1 MTMAGVAGFL
11 ESRNLKRACLL
22 GLLLLVVVGV
32 PGCGGPLRSC
42 VANDETG
49 EDLVPYETKL
59 EPGSKMKFS
68 LYDDSGVVSTVWK
81 TDPPATITQDGVF
94 TAPSKPGRYRVTA
107 EATYSD
113 PNSLGLRAGG
123 WVTVEDIRKSGDD
136 SFSVDE
142 TPTAPDPA
150 SLELVLDVSNPSV
163 VSNGGSPPS
172 FTLTEARR
180 VREISTY
187 HWNDGKGTAAG
198 GTITLE
204 GPGGKRVLKVTST
217 GEGQGGVPN
226 AVWIVSMDETLQPG
240 TYTVSDSDPST
251 WAQNSETGGKGM
263 TWVRAAKR

>member
-1 MTMAGVAGFL
+1 MAGAAKVLGSL
-11 ESRNLKRACLL
+11 NLKRALVM
-22 GLLLLVVVGV
+22 GLLVLIVVGV

-42 VANDETG
+42 VAKDETG

-59 EPGSKMKFS
+59 EPGARMKFNVHE
-68 LYDDSGVVSTVWK
+68 DSGAVTTVWK
-81 TDPPATITQDGVF
+81 TDAPATITQDGVF
-94 TAPSKPGRYRVTA
+94 TAPSKPGRYRVIA
-107 EATYSD
+107 EYTVAGENKL
-113 PNSLGLRAGG
+113 PLRAGG
-123 WVTVEDIRKSGDD
+123 WVTVDETRKSRDD

-142 TPTAPDPA
+142 TPTVPDPA
-150 SLELVLDVSNPSV
+150 SLELVLEVSNPSV
-163 VSNGGSPPS
+163 VSNGGQPPS

-198 GTITLE
+198 GTISLA
-204 GPGGKRVLKVTST
+204 GPGISREFKVTSA

-226 AVWIVSMDETLQPG
+226 AVWIVNLDETLQPG

-263 TWVRAAKR
+263 TWVRAEKR

>member
-1 MTMAGVAGFL
+1 M
-11 ESRNLKRACLL
+11 
-22 GLLLLVVVGV
+22 GLLLLIVVGV

-42 VANDETG
+42 VAKDETG

-59 EPGSKMKFS
+59 EPGSKMKFNIHE
-68 LYDDSGVVSTVWK
+68 DSGAVTTVWT

-94 TAPSKPGRYRVTA
+94 TAHSKLGRYRVVAEYTTA
-107 EATYSD
+107 NPT
-113 PNSLGLRAGG
+113 SLSLRAGG
-123 WVTVEDIRKSGDD
+123 WVTVEEIGKSGDD

-142 TPTAPDPA
+142 TPTAADPA

-163 VSNGGSPPS
+163 VSNGGKPPS

-198 GTITLE
+198 GTISLSS
-204 GPGGKRVLKVTST
+204 PGGTRALKVTRT

-226 AVWIVSMDETLQPG
+226 AVWIVDLDEMLQPG
-240 TYTVSDSDPST
+240 TYMVTDSDPST

-263 TWVRAAKR
+263 TWVRAEKR